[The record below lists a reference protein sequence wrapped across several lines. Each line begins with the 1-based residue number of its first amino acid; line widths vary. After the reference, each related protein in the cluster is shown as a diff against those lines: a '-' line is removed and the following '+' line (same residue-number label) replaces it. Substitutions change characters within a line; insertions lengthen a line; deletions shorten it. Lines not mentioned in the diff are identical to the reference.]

1 MAESADCI
9 VSRMSEVR
17 RIMSSPEWRPVVPG
31 GMALMP
37 DSTEPTVLL
46 NLEGPVHRAHRQK
59 ISDLFAPRAMPVWE
73 ATISEIAQRALHGLP
88 SSRFQ
93 LGESF
98 ARPLAQ
104 QCAFAFIGIEPI
116 DSKALAAVIGQL
128 FSPAGTPAY
137 QKRVGL
143 KLIRLLQS
151 SSRTNQDRPVLMDY
165 MEEFPEDATITSL
178 TMLTA
183 GTEVLARGLL
193 ACIANASAR
202 IGPAEP
208 SILMT
213 NTEIDSAIS
222 HSEVLSTVRRV
233 HSDTSVGSCNI
244 SLRPT
249 QSGSLTVP
257 IPFGWGPH
265 YCLSANWTRLICRT
279 GVRILSEQLSSLTIE
294 RQIHSCDST
303 EVVSGIVEVE
313 AIAIPRSKETR

>member
-104 QCAFAFIGIEPI
+104 QCA
-116 DSKALAAVIGQL
+116 

-265 YCLSANWTRLICRT
+265 YCLGANWTRLICRT